1 MDKRSG
7 GLAGRAMNQDPCLL
21 SVATALPPHRLD
33 QAATLAAAR
42 AMFGARMHDFERLAP
57 VFANSGIATRHA
69 VRPIGWYLEPHGWPE
84 RAAAFEQGALALLE
98 EAAGKALADA
108 GLRPVE
114 VDAVVCVT
122 TTGIATPS
130 LEALL
135 LDRMGF
141 RPDTVRLPV
150 FGLGCAG
157 GVLGLARA
165 GMMARA
171 MPGSAVLFLVVELCT
186 LAHRTEEATPTN
198 VVATALF
205 ADGAAAAVVR
215 LEPGAGGSAAGSA
228 AGSVGGP
235 RLRASGEHT
244 WPGTRGIMG
253 WRIEKEGFGVVFSQ
267 DIPKLIRTRLAPV
280 VDGFLE
286 RQGTARS
293 DLAGLVCH
301 TGGAKVLQAL
311 SEVLAP
317 ASAGM
322 EDAWAVLR
330 DCGNMSAASV
340 LFVLERRIR
349 AGARGLHLMVALGP
363 GFSAAL
369 ALLDL

>member
-1 MDKRSG
+1 MTS
-7 GLAGRAMNQDPCLL
+7 DPSLL
-21 SVATALPPHRLD
+21 SVATALPPHRFD
-33 QAATLAAAR
+33 QDETRNAAR
-42 AMFGARMHDFERLAP
+42 AIFASRMRDFDRLAP
-57 VFANSGIATRHA
+57 VFANTGIETRHA
-69 VRPIGWYLEPHGWPE
+69 VRPIDWYLEPHGWPE

-98 EAAGKALADA
+98 EAAGKALANA
-108 GLRPVE
+108 GLQPVE
-114 VDAVVCVT
+114 VDAIVCVT

-205 ADGAAAAVVR
+205 ADGAAAALIR
-215 LEPGAGGSAAGSA
+215 LEPDAGGRADE
-228 AGSVGGP
+228 P
-235 RLRASGEHT
+235 RLKAGGEHT

-253 WRIEKEGFGVVFSQ
+253 WRIEREGFGVVFSQ

-286 RQGTARS
+286 KQGMARS

-311 SEVLAP
+311 AEVLAP

-322 EDAWAVLR
+322 EDSWAVLR

-340 LFVLERRIR
+340 MFVLERRIR
-349 AGARGLHLMVALGP
+349 AGAKGMHLMVALGP

-369 ALLDL
+369 TLLDL